1 VIETL
6 LSRLDKV
13 RKSGDGYTARCP
25 AHEDRMAS
33 LSLKETNDR
42 VLLHCF
48 AGCSPADVLGAV
60 GMGLGDLFKERLE
73 RQPISKRER
82 KDHFALMASSN
93 PSLAYDIEV
102 LRAGLGG
109 LVKSG
114 ILPGDMPTFIGSANR
129 VFNALDPLIQKG
141 YP

>member
-1 VIETL
+1 
-6 LSRLDKV
+6 
-13 RKSGDGYTARCP
+13 
-25 AHEDRMAS
+25 
-33 LSLKETNDR
+33 
-42 VLLHCF
+42 
-48 AGCSPADVLGAV
+48 
-60 GMGLGDLFKERLE
+60 
-73 RQPISKRER
+73 
-82 KDHFALMASSN
+82 MASSN

-114 ILPGDMPTFIGSANR
+114 ILPSDMPTFIGSASR